1 MWKSAQ
7 LRDKCK
13 TTGAE
18 TLPETIGKHNE
29 NEGWHARETN
39 KVRNIKKQEICEKEQ
54 KVWER
59 ATKYEN

>member
-29 NEGWHARETN
+29 NEGLHARETDN
-39 KVRNIKKQEICEKEQ
+39 VQN
-54 KVWER
+54 VMDT
-59 ATKYEN
+59 TKTDANNT